1 MKTAYA
7 GSRMFQ
13 GCAFMKRG
21 FTLIELLVVIAII
34 AILAAI
40 LFPVFAQA
48 KAAAKK
54 AASLSN
60 VKEIAT
66 AMHIYMVDSDDMTP
80 SSWVEGSTG
89 RSVDI
94 YQTMQPY
101 LKNMDVFFSPV
112 WEASNSSCDNTKTIA
127 GYFVP
132 TGRNANRCLG
142 YGYNWGFG
150 VWAGGGLVG
159 PSKSDGAGGSVLSG
173 VSATAG
179 DDPAQLAAFGD
190 TYNGRRYTM
199 SAVGSILTFYD
210 GAPQNS
216 ALRHGGNFNF
226 AYMDG
231 HAKSQKMVGY
241 TFNPGA
247 NPKGTG
253 YIALP
258 ANKAQWVP
266 MYCLSATTQVDA
278 AQLLAQGN
286 PNVPPMYMTCQQM
299 ITVAMGGGLGATPV
313 PWAN

>member
-1 MKTAYA
+1 
-7 GSRMFQ
+7 
-13 GCAFMKRG
+13 MKRG

-54 AASLSN
+54 SASLSN
-60 VKEIAT
+60 VKQIAT
-66 AMHIYMVDSDDMTP
+66 SMNMYMVDSDDMTP
-80 SSWVEGSTG
+80 STWVEGSTG
-89 RSVDI
+89 RSIDI

-112 WEASNSSCDNTKTIA
+112 WETSNSSCDNTKTINGA
-127 GYFVP
+127 FVP
-132 TGRNANRCLG
+132 TGKNANRCLG

-159 PSKSDGAGGSVLSG
+159 PNKSDGNGGSVIPG
-173 VSATAG
+173 VSGTAAEN
-179 DDPAQLAAFGD
+179 PAQLGSFGD

-210 GAPQNS
+210 GPQKNS
-216 ALRHGGNFNF
+216 GLRHDGNFNF

-231 HAKSQKMVGY
+231 HAKSQKMAGY

-247 NPKGTG
+247 TPKGAG

-258 ANKAQWVP
+258 ANTSQWVP
-266 MYCLSATTQVDA
+266 LYCLTADTQVDA

-286 PNVPPMYMTCQQM
+286 PNATPVYMSCQQM
-299 ITVAMGGGLGATPV
+299 ISVAMAGGLGPKPTAWP
-313 PWAN
+313 N